1 MVGPGFDGADRHS
14 HGILFEHQG
23 KVWTICSRFGVGES
37 GQRFDGL
44 RGEAFVL
51 NMETDHWE
59 SRGIVM
65 RNCWPYDEPVRMP
78 NGNLITGGQDK
89 DGLPVV
95 AISHGDDVT
104 KWDSVLIPYE
114 RRLAPSFAETTVHTN
129 CNTVLAVIRGGSHVA
144 WISVSKDFGR
154 TWSKAGSSNFPM
166 PRAKA
171 YFGRLSTG
179 QYYRISNLVNR
190 DTLVI
195 SVGNRIE
202 MTLQKMWRVQHG
214 RSTHPRFP
222 GTAKGK
228 QWSYPYGYEH
238 DGELYI
244 VYSVGKEECGLFVLD
259 IAYLNVD
266 CASP

>member
-1 MVGPGFDGADRHS
+1 
-14 HGILFEHQG
+14 
-23 KVWTICSRFGVGES
+23 
-37 GQRFDGL
+37 
-44 RGEAFVL
+44 
-51 NMETDHWE
+51 
-59 SRGIVM
+59 
-65 RNCWPYDEPVRMP
+65 
-78 NGNLITGGQDK
+78 
-89 DGLPVV
+89 
-95 AISHGDDVT
+95 
-104 KWDSVLIPYE
+104 
-114 RRLAPSFAETTVHTN
+114 
-129 CNTVLAVIRGGSHVA
+129 
-144 WISVSKDFGR
+144 
-154 TWSKAGSSNFPM
+154 M
-166 PRAKA
+166 PRATA

-238 DGELYI
+238 DGKLYI
-244 VYSVGKEECGLFVLD
+244 VYSVGKEECGLSVLD
-259 IAYLNVD
+259 IAYLTVD